1 MNRDDNEKLTSWYLS
16 LIFSGASPEEAAAV
30 IEEVRA
36 EIEAQKVPL
45 PAG

>member
-16 LIFSGASPEEAAAV
+16 LIFSGATPEEAAEV
-30 IEEVRA
+30 IAEVRA